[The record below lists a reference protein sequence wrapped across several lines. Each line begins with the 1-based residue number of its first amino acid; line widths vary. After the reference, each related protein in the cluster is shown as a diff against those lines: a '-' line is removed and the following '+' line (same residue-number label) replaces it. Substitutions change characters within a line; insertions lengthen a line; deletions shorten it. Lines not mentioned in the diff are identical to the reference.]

1 MVSIKYSFVV
11 ELITLNVRYYIIDI
25 FLVMQL
31 ISFLPLLYQDDRK
44 DDNFW
49 SILECLSY
57 RYKFDLNLANRAF
70 LDLAWE
76 LPIYKTFELVP
87 VTDLGLM
94 IAVIKGHVIVSQVKE
109 YSVAG
114 EDHKVRI

>member
-1 MVSIKYSFVV
+1 MTFSNCLSVDLTNNQINLLGDSDRQDESI
-11 ELITLNVRYYIIDI
+11 
-25 FLVMQL
+25 
-31 ISFLPLLYQDDRK
+31 
-44 DDNFW
+44 W

-70 LDLAWE
+70 LDLTWE
-76 LPIYKTFELVP
+76 LPPFKTFELVP

-94 IAVIKGHVIVSQVKE
+94 IAVVKGHVIVSQVKQ

-114 EDHKVRI
+114 EDHKVLL

>member
-1 MVSIKYSFVV
+1 VDLTNNQINLLGDSDRQDESI
-11 ELITLNVRYYIIDI
+11 
-25 FLVMQL
+25 
-31 ISFLPLLYQDDRK
+31 
-44 DDNFW
+44 W

-70 LDLAWE
+70 LDLTWE
-76 LPIYKTFELVP
+76 LPPFKTFELVP

-94 IAVIKGHVIVSQVKE
+94 IAVVKGHVIVSQVKQ

-114 EDHKVRI
+114 EDHKVLL